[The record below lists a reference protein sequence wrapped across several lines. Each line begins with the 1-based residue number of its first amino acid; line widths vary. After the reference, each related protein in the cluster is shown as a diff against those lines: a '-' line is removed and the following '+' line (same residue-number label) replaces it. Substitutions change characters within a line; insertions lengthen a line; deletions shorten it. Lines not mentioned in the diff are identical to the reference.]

1 MTDIAAACISKNMI
15 QFFAAFWCFFS
26 YPGPQADGGDRMF

>member
-1 MTDIAAACISKNMI
+1 MTDVTAACISEDMI
-15 QFFAAFWCFFS
+15 QSFAAFWYFFS

>member
-1 MTDIAAACISKNMI
+1 MI
-15 QFFAAFWCFFS
+15 QSFAAFWYFFS